1 MRYKRSVAP
10 GPTRSRPT
18 ACACST
24 GARSRRS
31 SLPSARCDRRDL
43 RPVRARAIVP
53 AAPPIAARRGSPMK
67 DQRVP
72 FIRRALDGVLESLEA
87 TLRVKRWTGAEE
99 IPAPLQ
105 KAATRLVERL
115 GTADRLAAT
124 AFRGTPQDVGRVE
137 AMVTAIRRLDAA
149 Y

>member
-1 MRYKRSVAP
+1 
-10 GPTRSRPT
+10 
-18 ACACST
+18 
-24 GARSRRS
+24 
-31 SLPSARCDRRDL
+31 
-43 RPVRARAIVP
+43 
-53 AAPPIAARRGSPMK
+53 MK

-149 Y
+149 YVAFRQSLERKPDDLEAAAIALTEEIDHVKSGVDHWAAA

>member
-1 MRYKRSVAP
+1 
-10 GPTRSRPT
+10 
-18 ACACST
+18 
-24 GARSRRS
+24 
-31 SLPSARCDRRDL
+31 
-43 RPVRARAIVP
+43 
-53 AAPPIAARRGSPMK
+53 MK

-99 IPAPLQ
+99 IPEPLK
-105 KAATRLVERL
+105 KAALRLVERL

-137 AMVTAIRRLDAA
+137 AMVSAIRRLDAA
-149 Y
+149 YVAFRQALDRKPDDLEAAAVALTEEIDHVKSGVDHWAAA

>member
-1 MRYKRSVAP
+1 
-10 GPTRSRPT
+10 
-18 ACACST
+18 
-24 GARSRRS
+24 
-31 SLPSARCDRRDL
+31 
-43 RPVRARAIVP
+43 
-53 AAPPIAARRGSPMK
+53 MK

-99 IPAPLQ
+99 IPEPLK
-105 KAATRLVERL
+105 KAALRLVERL

-137 AMVTAIRRLDAA
+137 AMVSAIRKLDAA
-149 Y
+149 YVTFRQALDRKPEELEAAAITLTEEIDHVKAGIEHWAAA

>member
-1 MRYKRSVAP
+1 
-10 GPTRSRPT
+10 
-18 ACACST
+18 
-24 GARSRRS
+24 
-31 SLPSARCDRRDL
+31 
-43 RPVRARAIVP
+43 
-53 AAPPIAARRGSPMK
+53 MK

-149 Y
+149 YVAFRQSLERKPDDLEAAAVALTEEIDHVKSGIDHWAAA